1 MHIIPYLKKKYRK
14 KSTFNIVECLA
25 LSVFYVSAESHN
37 IGQQNTLFSTWMSVN
52 INAYYFLFP
61 LSLSLSRADAF
72 FSHSNYYE
80 NGSYFQCSFVDAF
93 KRFSFRSIFLLLNFF
108 PVQTNWFACI
118 HAKKRYAGQAG
129 KWAVG
134 WMVVGTLNYHLKW
147 ILNGIAYTSDF
158 YWCELNRVLDLCE
171 AIA

>member
-25 LSVFYVSAESHN
+25 LSVFYMSAESHN

-52 INAYYFLFP
+52 INAYYFLFS
-61 LSLSLSRADAF
+61 LSLSLFLVLMLSFLTRIITKTDHIFNA
-72 FSHSNYYE
+72 HSLMP
-80 NGSYFQCSFVDAF
+80 SSV
-93 KRFSFRSIFLLLNFF
+93 FLLLNFF
-108 PVQTNWFACI
+108 PLQTNWFACI